1 MIFMKVANFIQAGLT
16 EFEERKRA
24 LQRKEMGEAY
34 KKTAKFVEV
43 SKNPMHTV
51 LENLLSGKTEKDL
64 LATDVDSLDE
74 ALVFDEGLNQIK
86 AEDFEHER
94 SLSSENSNISNPNKH
109 YMNSGEVGTDSLA
122 ITSQEETINNLE
134 QVNQTALAP
143 TQPSQQDLPIAASA
157 STQIQQTEAILRE
170 ATVEVVE
177 ETEPDSFVGEDLS
190 VTIPERFLNDFKRDA
205 TAPTVFGK
213 EYESLLFQRTF
224 HKVVEKYT
232 AHMAMV
238 KNGYR
243 SMNEPSFSKIA

>member
-1 MIFMKVANFIQAGLT
+1 MKVANFIQAGLT

-24 LQRKEMGEAY
+24 LQRREMGEAY

-43 SKNPMHTV
+43 SKNPMLVV
-51 LENLLSGKTEKDL
+51 LENILSGKTEKDL
-64 LATDVDSLDE
+64 LATDVQSLDE
-74 ALVFDEGLNQIK
+74 TLVLDEGLDQK
-86 AEDFEHER
+86 VE
-94 SLSSENSNISNPNKH
+94 SK
-109 YMNSGEVGTDSLA
+109 M
-122 ITSQEETINNLE
+122 E

-170 ATVEVVE
+170 ATVDVVE

-232 AHMAMV
+232 AHMTMV